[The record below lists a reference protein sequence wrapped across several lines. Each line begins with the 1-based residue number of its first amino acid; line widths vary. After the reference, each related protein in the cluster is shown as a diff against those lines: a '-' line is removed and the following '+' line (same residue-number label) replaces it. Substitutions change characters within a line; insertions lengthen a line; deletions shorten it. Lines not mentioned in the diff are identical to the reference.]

1 MDCAMCGVK
10 ACKNGLENAP
20 KNCPSLEEDINK
32 LKGYYKTEENYNMA
46 KVSAKM
52 SIQCGKT
59 RIEETIEFANQCGF
73 KKIGLAFCS
82 ALANEAKVIDKVFK
96 YHGLETESVMCK
108 VGGISKEIVDL
119 EKSSNPMCN
128 PIAQA
133 EFLNKAETDLNV
145 VIGLCI
151 GHDSLFIKYSEAP
164 VTVLA
169 VKDRVLAH
177 NPLGAVYLAEGA
189 YKRILFP
196 PKEDT

>member
-1 MDCAMCGVK
+1 MNCAMCGIR

-20 KNCPSLEEDINK
+20 KNCPSLEEDIEK
-32 LKGYYKTEENYNMA
+32 LKELYKSEENYTIA
-46 KVSAKM
+46 EASAKL
-52 SIQCGKT
+52 STQYGKT
-59 RIEETIEFANQCGF
+59 RIEETMDFANQCGY
-73 KKIGLAFCS
+73 KKLGLAFCS
-82 ALANEAKVIDKVFK
+82 ALANEAKIIDRVFK
-96 YHGLETESVMCK
+96 YHGFETESVICK
-108 VGGISKEIVDL
+108 VGGISKEIVGL
-119 EKSSNPMCN
+119 EKSTSPMCN

-133 EFLNKAETDLNV
+133 NFLNKAKTDLNI

-177 NPLGAVYLAEGA
+177 NPLGAIYLADTA

-196 PKEDT
+196 SKE